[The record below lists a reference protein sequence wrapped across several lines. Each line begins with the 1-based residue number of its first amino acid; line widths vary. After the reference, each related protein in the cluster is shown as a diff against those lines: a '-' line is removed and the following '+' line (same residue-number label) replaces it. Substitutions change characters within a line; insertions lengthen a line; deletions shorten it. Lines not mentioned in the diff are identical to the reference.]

1 MNEVSALSD
10 MIQLVGN
17 VGFPVVVALILL
29 IRYEV
34 RMERLE
40 KHSENLS
47 DIINE
52 LRRDI
57 S

>member
-1 MNEVSALSD
+1 MYEVSAVASL
-10 MIQLVGN
+10 IPLLEN
-17 VGFPVVVALILL
+17 VGFPLVVTLILL

-40 KHSENLS
+40 KHSRDLS
-47 DIINE
+47 DSINK
-52 LRRDI
+52 LRRDV

>member
-1 MNEVSALSD
+1 MNEISALSY
-10 MIQLVGN
+10 MVQSMEN
-17 VGFPVVVALILL
+17 VGFPVLVTLILL

-40 KHSENLS
+40 KHSRDLS
-47 DIINE
+47 DIIKE

>member
-1 MNEVSALSD
+1 MMDISALSGL
-10 MIQLVGN
+10 IEN
-17 VGFPVVVALILL
+17 VGFPVIVALFLL

-40 KHSENLS
+40 KHSRDLS
-47 DIINE
+47 EMINK
-52 LRRDI
+52 LRRDL